1 MFPEQPFTYSFLS
14 ERFNEQFNADEN
26 RGFIFTL
33 FTVLAILIACLG
45 LFGLASYTVEQR
57 TKEIGIRKVV
67 GASEGTI
74 VKLVSKEFL
83 ILVSISI
90 LIAFP
95 LSFYFMRDWL
105 QQFVYRT
112 NLGLFIFLLAG
123 IITVTITFITVS
135 FQAWKAAN
143 TNPSESLRVE

>member
-1 MFPEQPFTYSFLS
+1 
-14 ERFNEQFNADEN
+14 
-26 RGFIFTL
+26 
-33 FTVLAILIACLG
+33 
-45 LFGLASYTVEQR
+45 LASYTVEQR

-67 GASEGTI
+67 GASEGTV
-74 VKLVSKEFL
+74 VKLISKEFL
-83 ILVSISI
+83 ILVSVAI

-112 NLGLFIFLLAG
+112 NLGLFIFILAG
-123 IITVTITFITVS
+123 IITVAITFITIS

-143 TNPSESLRVE
+143 TNPAESLRVE